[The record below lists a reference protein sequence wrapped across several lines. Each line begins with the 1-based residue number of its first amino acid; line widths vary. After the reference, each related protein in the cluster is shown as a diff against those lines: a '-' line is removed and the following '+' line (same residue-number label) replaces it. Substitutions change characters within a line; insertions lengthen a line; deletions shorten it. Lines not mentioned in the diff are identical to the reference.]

1 MNRAQRRANGNRLPA
16 RITKLIACPDC
27 DSDTTLG
34 DCGHL
39 EVRHDETC
47 PWYTALKRAGNVV
60 KRRQP
65 PNNRKETHQ

>member
-16 RITKLIACPDC
+16 RITKLLACPDC
-27 DSDTTLG
+27 DSDTTLS

-47 PWYTALKRAGNVV
+47 VWYTALKRAGGYGIRFGHY
-60 KRRQP
+60 K
-65 PNNRKETHQ
+65 HQGDE